1 MQKRIL
7 KNGLTILFD
16 KRKTDSVAINVTV
29 KVGSNNEK
37 VRILGLS
44 HFLEHILFEGTKKR
58 TAIELANEIEKVGG
72 YMNASTSN
80 EYTDYY
86 AIVPSNYFDTALEI
100 VADMLINSKFE
111 RKVIEKERQVILD
124 EISLHD
130 DDPNTY
136 QWILF
141 SKCLFKKAN
150 AKNPV
155 AGSYASVSRATSQD
169 IVMHFR
175 KHYVPNNIIVS
186 ISGNAKDVF
195 GKVENKFGMLERQEI
210 PKYKD
215 NKEPRDNKP
224 TLKKVGKKINHSYLV
239 IGYKAP
245 TIKSKDT
252 FAMEVIRA
260 ILGKGQSARL
270 FNEIRTKR
278 GLGYAVGA
286 QYSANLGFGYFASFV
301 SADKKNIPICREILL
316 NEFKLTGLTRKEV
329 EEAKRYIIGSNLI
342 RNEGNGERSEGNA
355 LFEMAKMS
363 LKSYLKAIKA
373 VKFETVRKTAKK
385 YFNGA
390 YTEVFL
396 EQR

>member
-1 MQKRIL
+1 MQKRVL

-29 KVGSNNEK
+29 KVGSNNERLR
-37 VRILGLS
+37 VLGLS

-58 TAIELANEIEKVGG
+58 TAIELANEIEKLGG

-100 VADMLINSKFE
+100 LADMLINSKFE
-111 RKVIEKERQVILD
+111 KKVVEKERQVILD

-169 IVMHFR
+169 IVKHFKR
-175 KHYVPNNIIVS
+175 HYVPNNMVVS
-186 ISGNAKDVF
+186 VSGNARDVF
-195 GKVENKFGMLERQEI
+195 DKVKSKFGLLKRQKV

-215 NKEPRDNKP
+215 SKEPRDKKP
-224 TLKKVGKKINHSYLV
+224 TIKKEGKKINHSYLV

-245 TIKSKDT
+245 TVKSRDT

-260 ILGKGQSARL
+260 ILGKGQSSRL

-278 GLGYAVGA
+278 GLGYSVGA

-301 SADKKNIPICREILL
+301 SADKKNIPTCREILL
-316 NEFKLTGLTRKEV
+316 KEFKLVDLTRKEV
-329 EEAKRYIIGSNLI
+329 GEAKRYIIGSNLI
-342 RNEGNGERSEGNA
+342 RNEGNAERAEGNA
-355 LFEMAKMS
+355 LFETAGMS

-373 VKFETVRKTAKK
+373 VKFEEVKKMTKK
-385 YFNGA
+385 YFNNN
-390 YTEVFL
+390 YTEIVL

>member
-16 KRKTDSVAINVTV
+16 KRKTDSVAINITG
-29 KVGSNNEK
+29 KVGSNNDK

-58 TAIELANEIEKVGG
+58 TAIELASEIEKVGG
-72 YMNASTSN
+72 YTNASTSN

-86 AIVPSNYFDTALEI
+86 AIVPSNYFDKALEI
-100 VADMLINSKFE
+100 LADMLINSKFE
-111 RKVIEKERQVILD
+111 KKEIEKERQVILD

-155 AGSYASVSRATSQD
+155 AGSYKSVSRATSQD
-169 IVMHFR
+169 IVKHFKR
-175 KHYVPNNIIVS
+175 HYVPNNMVVS
-186 ISGNAKDVF
+186 VSGNAKDVF
-195 GKVENKFGMLERQEI
+195 DNVESKFGVLKRQKV

-215 NKEPRDNKP
+215 NKEPRDKKP
-224 TLKKVGKKINHSYLV
+224 TIKKEKKRINHSYLI

-245 TIKSKDT
+245 TVKSRDT

-260 ILGKGQSARL
+260 ILGKGQSSRL

-278 GLGYAVGA
+278 GLGYSVGA

-301 SADKKNIPICREILL
+301 SADKKNIPKCREILL
-316 NEFKLTGLTRKEV
+316 NEFKLAGLTRKEV
-329 EEAKRYIIGSNLI
+329 EEAKRYIMGSSQI
-342 RNEGNGERSEGNA
+342 RNEGNAERSEGNA
-355 LFEMAKMS
+355 LFEMAEMS

-373 VKFETVRKTAKK
+373 VKFEEVIKIAKK